1 MDGIHDLGGKLG
13 YGPVDV
19 NEPQEPFH
27 AEYEGREWGMSRTAR
42 APSIAIDWWRHVRE
56 LIPADD
62 YLNRPYFDSWA
73 QTDMAAM
80 IDAGLFTYEE
90 LKSGIST
97 TLPGEQIETMDYDAV
112 LKHNTTMASRFD
124 RSVETSPEFAVGQS
138 IVTNA
143 AGHEGHTR
151 LPEYVRGKLGIIINH
166 HGAHSFPDDCAKG
179 VETAQHLYTVSFS
192 ATELWGAEVN
202 PNDSISLD
210 LWEDY
215 LAAE

>member
-42 APSIAIDWWRHVRE
+42 ASSITIDWWRHVRE

-80 IDAGLFTYEE
+80 IDAGLFTFEE
-90 LKSGIST
+90 LESGVST
-97 TLPGEQIETMDYDAV
+97 TPPFEQIETMDYDAV
-112 LKHNTTMASRFD
+112 LKHNGTMASKFD
-124 RSVETSPEFAVGQS
+124 RPVAAPPEFAVGQQV
-138 IVTNA
+138 VTNA
-143 AGHEGHTR
+143 TGQAGHTR
-151 LPEYVRGKLGIIINH
+151 LPQYARGKVGVILAH
-166 HGAHSFPDDCAKG
+166 HGGHLFPDDGAKG
-179 VETAQHLYTVSFS
+179 IETVQHLYTVLFN
-192 ATELWGAEVN
+192 AIELWGAQANVL
-202 PNDSISLD
+202 DCISLD

-215 LAAE
+215 LAAK